1 MKNAKKAV
9 VEFEERLS
17 TEIKRQEK
25 LKRIEKSNFKR
36 EELSEKY
43 MAKML
48 YRWNDKK
55 FEEKYSKKLE
65 RN

>member
-1 MKNAKKAV
+1 MKNAKAAV

-25 LKRIEKSNFKR
+25 LKKVEKSNFKR
-36 EELSEKY
+36 EELLGKY
-43 MAKML
+43 MTKML
-48 YRWNDKK
+48 YRQNDGK

-65 RN
+65 GN